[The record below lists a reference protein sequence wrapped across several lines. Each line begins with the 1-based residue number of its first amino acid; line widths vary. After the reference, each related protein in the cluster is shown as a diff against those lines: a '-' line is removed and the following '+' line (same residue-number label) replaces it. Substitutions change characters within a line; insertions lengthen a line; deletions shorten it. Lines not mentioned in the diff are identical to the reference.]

1 MSEVSISFHF
11 YAFCW
16 SILVCLFVFNLPLC
30 FPKETEKEVTELGGY
45 GGGEDLRAY
54 AEGKHEQNIWKNL
67 ISIRTI

>member
-1 MSEVSISFHF
+1 
-11 YAFCW
+11 
-16 SILVCLFVFNLPLC
+16 LFVFNLPLC